1 MQATDLKKLRIDMG
15 LNQADFGQIFGFA
28 NPQIRISK
36 IESGNENISGQV
48 EAIYKLLIENNELKK
63 KLKK

>member
-1 MQATDLKKLRIDMG
+1 MQATDIKNLRTEMG
-15 LNQADFGQIFGFA
+15 LNQSDFGALFGFA

-48 EAIYKLLIENNELKK
+48 EAMCRILRENNELKK